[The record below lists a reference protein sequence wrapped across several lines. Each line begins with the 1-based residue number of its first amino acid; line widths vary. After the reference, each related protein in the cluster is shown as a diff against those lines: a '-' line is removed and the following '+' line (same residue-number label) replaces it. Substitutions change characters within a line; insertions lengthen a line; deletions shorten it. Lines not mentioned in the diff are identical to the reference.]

1 MQGFCALWESLWKGR
16 AAHWQQ
22 GLGPCQ
28 ASPTAQ
34 PTLSK
39 KASRKDWEA
48 SWQPKNVCVS
58 IMNQHGV
65 KKQEVNYIFS
75 LTFSVIAS
83 CQLYTQSCV
92 VGWLV
97 CVNDTFFL
105 IVLSNCSLHCTPDM
119 AFLSQLEAPWG
130 QGLCFLFV
138 SHPHPQWI
146 AWDLAHGC
154 IEVE

>member
-1 MQGFCALWESLWKGR
+1 MPSGSLSGR
-16 AAHWQQ
+16 AGRLTDSKDWDLAKPVPQ
-22 GLGPCQ
+22 L
-28 ASPTAQ
+28 SP
-34 PTLSK
+34 LCLK
-39 KASRKDWEA
+39 IKASRKDWEA